1 MTLNDMVRAAFVGAV
16 REAIRTEGLEATIV
30 DKVADRP
37 GYATVRVNTPTG
49 IVEFDARCQKVLPQK
64 GAPVIIKKGRDLQW
78 EVTEDDPR
86 LATTFWNGKGGG
98 NVGPHAASHGLGGT
112 DPLLLDQRAL
122 LTLRVSPTV
131 PESLSVYLGPYVYR
145 YGGTWH
151 WWGGDYVDLT
161 GLSPVNPSYQ
171 KVVVVGLDGSSGTSL
186 VIEGNEVYK
195 ITNELTFTGD
205 DVRAALEAGAAPDDF
220 IPAAA
225 IRLIHNA
232 SAVYNG
238 DIFLGAKQLAAADV
252 GGAQSGFAWTHTISL
267 DDIAVFAGG
276 AKDVWN
282 GTYWSLSSVLMDNSV
297 IEGCSTAFQLPS
309 TLPASYTATLHLWW
323 KAETDTGDCV
333 WRADHSALGAPTILD
348 SAPSLQDV
356 FAASSAGFT
365 NTIQKASQTLTT
377 TGWDAGE
384 LLLLRIMRVGS
395 ATEDTLPGQAR
406 LLAAQVVIEETG

>member
-1 MTLNDMVRAAFVGAV
+1 MTLLDMVRAAFVDAV
-16 REAIRTEGLEATIV
+16 RDAIRTDGLEATIV

-37 GYATVRVNTPTG
+37 GFATVEVKHPTG
-49 IVEFDARCQKVLPQK
+49 IVRVDVRCNKVLPQK

-78 EVTEDDPR
+78 EVAEDDPR
-86 LATTFWNGKGGG
+86 LATPFWNGKGGG
-98 NVGPHAASHGLGGT
+98 NVGPHAASHGLGGA

-122 LTLRVSPTV
+122 LTLRVSPSV
-131 PESLSVYLGPYVYR
+131 PESLNVYLGPYVYK
-145 YGGTWH
+145 YAGTWY
-151 WWGGDYVDLT
+151 WWSGDYVDLT

-171 KVVVVGLDGSSGTSL
+171 KVVVVGLDGSAGTSL
-186 VIEGNEVYK
+186 VIEGDEVYK
-195 ITNELTFTGD
+195 VTNELTFTGD

-225 IRLIHNA
+225 VRLIHNA
-232 SAVYNG
+232 SAVYLG
-238 DIFLGAKQLAAADV
+238 DIFLGAKQLATADV
-252 GGAQSGFAWTHTISL
+252 GGAQSGFAWTYTISL

-276 AKDVWN
+276 ARDIWN

-333 WRADHSALGAPTILD
+333 WRADHSCIGDASILD
-348 SAPSLQDV
+348 GSPGQSDV
-356 FAASSAGFT
+356 FSPSTASFT
-365 NTIQKASQTLTT
+365 TTVQKASQALTI
-377 TGWDAGE
+377 DDFSAGD

-395 ATEDTLPGQAR
+395 AAEDTLSSQAR
-406 LLAAQVVIEETG
+406 LLAAQLVIEET